1 MPQPRVPT
9 NLLKLRG
16 SFKKNPSRL
25 KARENEP
32 VPKAPLGDPPPHLGK
47 DEVKCWR
54 ELVRTAPYG
63 VIADCDA
70 WSVELAVC
78 LMAEFR
84 RSGSEMP
91 ASRLNLLHSILGR
104 FGFNPADRSRFSV
117 PAKETKNPFDDDF

>member
-1 MPQPRVPT
+1 MPQPRVPL
-9 NLLKLRG
+9 NILKLRG
-16 SFKKNPSRL
+16 SVAQNPKRFKE
-25 KARENEP
+25 RENEP
-32 VPKAPLGDPPPHLGK
+32 MPKAALGDPPPHLAK
-47 DEVKCWR
+47 DEIECWH

-91 ASRLNLLHSILGR
+91 ASRLNLLHSLLGR
-104 FGFNPADRSRFSV
+104 FGFNPADRSRVNV
-117 PAKETKNPFDDDF
+117 PRPEKPNRFDDDF

>member
-9 NLLKLRG
+9 NILKLRG
-16 SFKKNPSRL
+16 ADKKNPARF
-25 KARENEP
+25 KERENEP
-32 VPKAPLGDPPPHLGK
+32 IPKAPLGNPPAHLGK
-47 DEVKCWR
+47 DEKKCWR
-54 ELVRTAPYG
+54 ELVRTAPFG

-78 LMAEFR
+78 LMTEFR

-104 FGFNPADRSRFSV
+104 FGFNPADRSRVSI
-117 PAKETKNPFDDDF
+117 PKPERENRFDDF